1 MNSGESTFCSVFLC
15 ETERHLFKGEQC
27 PILPRSLNSKRLPR
41 LIDGSVLPGCTV
53 RLSLSPQQVAPSLL
67 SCHRW
72 RLPVAGKR
80 KLGGGFGSRQAA
92 GGMSTHGAA
101 LAGQGFKGSRVWGGF
116 ETGRRAT
123 STSFLGHPPPTH
135 MASRAGSI
143 CPDGN
148 FWSDFNA
155 LRLVT
160 FDVKAMLQRHL
171 FSFFLCHSSTR
182 GCE

>member
-1 MNSGESTFCSVFLC
+1 MLIYPSFICFIYGHLNSGESTFCSVFLC

-80 KLGGGFGSRQAA
+80 KLGGGFGSRRQAG

-143 CPDGN
+143 CP
-148 FWSDFNA
+148 
-155 LRLVT
+155 VET
-160 FDVKAMLQRHL
+160 FGQISML
-171 FSFFLCHSSTR
+171 
-182 GCE
+182 